1 MAHTVAA
8 ARAEAPGERAHP
20 LPGPRTTV
28 SPLALTLLEALDRA
42 GIRYCHWKGDP
53 RAIDEA
59 LSGISDLDLLIDHA
73 QAQAADAAMARC
85 GFKRALATPL
95 MSHPA
100 VADYLALDSNTSRL
114 LHCHVHYR
122 LVVGEPYLK
131 GYHLPWEERF
141 LATRRLAASDVIYVP
156 DPALAMVFLCT
167 RSATRLRLRDLVGA
181 LVGRP
186 GIAPGAVREH
196 AWLRQR
202 VDRAAAAALC
212 TELLGA
218 QSTPAFAKLVAG
230 ELTLSRL
237 VAFRQSARGALRSF
251 RECGPLA
258 GRLLAWRRELSAL
271 VAKLNRRRLRIARPM
286 RRTLSTGGVM
296 VAFLGSDGAGKST
309 LTRALASL
317 LAQKLDVFLMYF
329 GSGDGPGSLL
339 RWPLR
344 VARRVT
350 ERLGLLSRPAR
361 QDGATSA
368 GADGGGG
375 IGPGRRYGPLQSVG
389 LVLWALTLAVEKRR
403 KLRASWQARSRGM
416 IVLTDRY
423 PQAQLAGFND
433 GPLLAH
439 LATHPNAVL
448 RALARFEAEPYQ
460 WAAHHPPDVIVKLTV
475 TRDTATRR
483 KPDTGAHEVQRRI
496 AAIRALAFPGAT
508 IVQIDADRPLEQ
520 VLRDVEEAVWS
531 HL

>member
-1 MAHTVAA
+1 MAHTVGA
-8 ARAEAPGERAHP
+8 ARAEPEGERAP
-20 LPGPRTTV
+20 AGRRAIV
-28 SPLALTLLEALDRA
+28 SSRALTLLDTLDRA

-53 RAIDEA
+53 RANDEA

-85 GFKRALATPL
+85 GFKRAVATPV

-100 VADYLALDSNTSRL
+100 VEDYLALDADTSRL

-141 LATRRLAASDVIYVP
+141 LATRRLAASGAIYVP

-167 RSATRLRLRDLVGA
+167 RSATRLRFRDLAGA
-181 LVGRP
+181 LLGRP
-186 GIAPGAVREH
+186 GITRGAAREH

-218 QSTPAFAKLVAG
+218 RVTPAFTRLLAG
-230 ELTLSRL
+230 ELALAPL
-237 VAFRQSARGALRSF
+237 LAFRRSARQALRLF
-251 RECGPLA
+251 REYGWLA
-258 GRLLAWRRELSAL
+258 GRLLALRRELSAL
-271 VAKLNRRRLRIARPM
+271 VAKLNRPRLRIPRPM
-286 RRTLSTGGVM
+286 RRTLATGGVM
-296 VAFLGSDGAGKST
+296 VAFLGPDGAGKST
-309 LTRALASL
+309 VTRALASL
-317 LAQKLDVFLMYF
+317 LAQKVDVFLMYF

-344 VARRVT
+344 IARRVA

-361 QDGATSA
+361 QEGAASVS
-368 GADGGGG
+368 GDGGGG
-375 IGPGRRYGPLQSVG
+375 TGTRRQYGPLQSFG
-389 LVLWALTLAVEKRR
+389 FVLWALTLAVEKRR
-403 KLRASWQARSRGM
+403 KLRASWHARRRGM

-423 PQAQLAGFND
+423 PQAQLPGFND

-439 LATHPNAVL
+439 LATHRNAAL
-448 RALARFEAEPYQ
+448 RALARFEAAPYR
-460 WAAHHPPDVIVKLTV
+460 WAARHPPDLIVKLTV

-483 KPDTGAHEVQRRI
+483 KPDTGTHEVERRI
-496 AAIRALAFPGAT
+496 AAIRTLAFPGAT
-508 IVQIDADRPLEQ
+508 IVQIDADRPLED
-520 VLRDVEEAVWS
+520 VLHDVEEAVWS
-531 HL
+531 HV

>member
-100 VADYLALDSNTSRL
+100 VADYLALDSNTS
-114 LHCHVHYR
+114 
-122 LVVGEPYLK
+122 
-131 GYHLPWEERF
+131 
-141 LATRRLAASDVIYVP
+141 
-156 DPALAMVFLCT
+156 
-167 RSATRLRLRDLVGA
+167 
-181 LVGRP
+181 
-186 GIAPGAVREH
+186 
-196 AWLRQR
+196 
-202 VDRAAAAALC
+202 
-212 TELLGA
+212 
-218 QSTPAFAKLVAG
+218 
-230 ELTLSRL
+230 
-237 VAFRQSARGALRSF
+237 
-251 RECGPLA
+251 
-258 GRLLAWRRELSAL
+258 RLLAWRRELSAL

-375 IGPGRRYGPLQSVG
+375 IGPGRRYRPLQSFG
-389 LVLWALTLAVEKRR
+389 LVLWALALAVEKRR
-403 KLRASWQARSRGM
+403 KLRASWQARSHGM
-416 IVLTDRY
+416 LVLTDRY
-423 PQAQLAGFND
+423 PPEQLAGCTD
-433 GPLLAH
+433 VPL
-439 LATHPNAVL
+439 
-448 RALARFEAEPYQ
+448 R
-460 WAAHHPPDVIVKLTV
+460 
-475 TRDTATRR
+475 
-483 KPDTGAHEVQRRI
+483 
-496 AAIRALAFPGAT
+496 
-508 IVQIDADRPLEQ
+508 
-520 VLRDVEEAVWS
+520 
-531 HL
+531 